1 MIISG
6 KYTSAEIFTEHIEE
20 AALNWVRAQCDH
32 RAFEGIRIVQ
42 MPDVHAGSSCNVGTA
57 YRVGT
62 YLNPEHIGVDIGC
75 SISMHRLS
83 GLSQPK
89 VLPC

>member
-20 AALNWVRAQCDH
+20 VALDWVRAQCEH

-42 MPDVHAGSSCNVGTA
+42 MPDVHAGSSSS
-57 YRVGT
+57 
-62 YLNPEHIGVDIGC
+62 L
-75 SISMHRLS
+75 
-83 GLSQPK
+83 
-89 VLPC
+89 